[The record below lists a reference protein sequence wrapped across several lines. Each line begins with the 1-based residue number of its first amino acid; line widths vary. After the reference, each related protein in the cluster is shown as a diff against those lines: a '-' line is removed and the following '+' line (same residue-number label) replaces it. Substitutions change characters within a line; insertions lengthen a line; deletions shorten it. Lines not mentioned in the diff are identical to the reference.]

1 MKINLATYLDKMYA
15 CWVGKNIGGTMGT
28 PYECT
33 RQMNDIQGFV
43 TDANVVLPND
53 DLDLQ
58 LVWLYALETGGIAG
72 LDAKRLGEF
81 WLSYISPHWNEY
93 GIGKANMKLG
103 IQPPL
108 SGDCFNEWKESNG
121 AWIRTEIWASL
132 APGAPDVAMK
142 YAYEDA
148 CVDHGT
154 AEGTIAAM
162 FVAALESAAYVESDR
177 FKLIDVALS
186 KIPEES
192 RVAKS
197 IRLLLEL
204 YAKGV
209 DYKTA
214 RNAIFEQNSD
224 IGDGWFEA
232 PSNVAYTIIGLI
244 WGEGDFK
251 KSMIYAINCGD
262 DTDCTGATIGSIMGI
277 MGGMKAIPEDWRAHI
292 GDSIVT
298 ISIDKGVLVGGIKIP
313 ATCTELTERVLAQVQ
328 KVLDF
333 NGADVQ
339 IVEGESEIPENITDS
354 FIKDDKFAKELVAR
368 KRYTYCEDFEYATAY
383 LTIEGDPRIEAGGSF
398 KIHTRFVTKYVQHG
412 CPPRL
417 LKFRWLLPEGFT
429 IKGPKSAFLPE
440 KNSHYSGEVEVDF
453 EIIAPECL
461 EAVNRLVLEVLA
473 EGRFT
478 AAYLPVVLL
487 G

>member
-1 MKINLATYLDKMYA
+1 MKLNLATYLDKMYA

-28 PYECT
+28 PYEGA
-33 RQMNDIQGFV
+33 RQMNDIKGFV
-43 TDANVVLPND
+43 TDASVVLPND

-58 LVWLYALETGGIAG
+58 LVWLYSIEKCGIAG

-81 WLSYISPHWNEY
+81 WLSYITPHWNEY

-108 SGDCFNEWKESNG
+108 SGDCFNNWKDSNG

-209 DYKTA
+209 DYKAA
-214 RNAIFEQNSD
+214 RNAILEQNSD

-232 PSNVAYTIIGLI
+232 PSNVAYTILGLI

-277 MGGMKAIPEDWRAHI
+277 MGGMKAIPEDWRSHI
-292 GDSIVT
+292 GDAIVT
-298 ISIDKGVLVGGIKIP
+298 ISTANGRMHGFRLP
-313 ATCTELTERVLAQVQ
+313 ATCTELTERVMKQVQ
-328 KVLDF
+328 RVLDF
-333 NGADVQ
+333 NGADVK
-339 IVEGESEIPENITDS
+339 IVDGEADIPEDIADS

-368 KRYTYCEDFEYATAY
+368 KRYTYREDFAYATAY
-383 LTIEGDPRIEAGGSF
+383 VTLEGDPKIEANGSF
-398 KIHTRFVTKYVQHG
+398 KIHTRFVNNYKEYAN
-412 CPPRL
+412 PPYL
-417 LKFRWLLPEGFT
+417 LKFRWLLPDGFT
-429 IKGPKSAFLPE
+429 VKGPKSAILPE
-440 KNSHYSGEVEVDF
+440 FNSHYNGEVEVDF
-453 EIIAPECL
+453 EIVAPECP
-461 EAVNRLVLEVLA
+461 EAVNRVVLEVLA

-478 AAYLPVVLL
+478 AAYLPIVLL

>member
-1 MKINLATYLDKMYA
+1 MKLNIETYRDKMYA
-15 CWVGKNIGGTMGT
+15 CWIGKNIGGTMGT
-28 PYECT
+28 PYEGA

-58 LVWLYALETGGIAG
+58 LVWLMALERCGIAG

-81 WLSYISPHWNEY
+81 WLSYVTPHWNEY

-108 SGDCFNEWKESNG
+108 SGDCFNNWKESNG

-209 DYKTA
+209 DYKAA
-214 RNAIFEQNSD
+214 RNAILEQNSD

-232 PSNVAYTIIGLI
+232 PSNVAYTILGLI

-277 MGGMKAIPEDWRAHI
+277 MGGMKAIPEDWRSHI
-292 GDSIVT
+292 GDAIVT
-298 ISIDKGVLVGGIKIP
+298 ISTANGRMGGEKLP
-313 ATCTELTERVLAQVQ
+313 QTCTELSKRVMAQVQ
-328 KVLDF
+328 TVLDF
-333 NGADVQ
+333 NGADVK
-339 IVEGESEIPENITDS
+339 IVDGEADIPENIADL

-368 KRYTYCEDFEYATAY
+368 KRYTYREDFAYATAY
-383 LTIEGDPRIEAGGSF
+383 VTLEGDPKIEANGSF
-398 KIHTRFVTKYVQHG
+398 KIHTRFVNNYKKYAN
-412 CPPRL
+412 PPYL

-429 IKGPKSAFLPE
+429 VKGPKSAILPE
-440 KNSHYSGEVEVDF
+440 FNSHYNGEVEVDF
-453 EIIAPECL
+453 EIVAPECP
-461 EAVNRLVLEVLA
+461 EAVNRVVLEVLA